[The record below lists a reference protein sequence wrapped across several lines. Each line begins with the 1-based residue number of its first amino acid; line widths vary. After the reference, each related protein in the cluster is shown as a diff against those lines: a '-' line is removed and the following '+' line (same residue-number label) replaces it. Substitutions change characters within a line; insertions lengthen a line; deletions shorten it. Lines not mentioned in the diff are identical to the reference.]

1 MLLIDFNSYCQ
12 SIAAA
17 GNPVALKALDV
28 NLFVLRREHLYMAFV
43 TIFFLPILTMRLIA
57 EEKKNRTIELLMT
70 SPISSLDIVLGKY
83 FAATILWIFIL
94 AITFIYPML
103 IKNLPEIQIDWGTYL
118 ASTLGLFLFGALGI
132 AIGLLAS
139 SLTENQLISAIIG
152 FALCAILYF
161 LYNLYQVTDSTLSQ
175 LFYDFSSI
183 SHYLDFYKGVID
195 TSNIVYFVTAILF
208 TLFVAERILESQ
220 RWR

>member
-1 MLLIDFNSYCQ
+1 
-12 SIAAA
+12 
-17 GNPVALKALDV
+17 
-28 NLFVLRREHLYMAFV
+28 
-43 TIFFLPILTMRLIA
+43 
-57 EEKKNRTIELLMT
+57 MT